1 MTKFQCQILKHT
13 WLETHNSVVVVNH
26 LVPTPHW
33 MNSIRPLLITKN
45 MGYDAQQTIDVQ
57 DNELPYLTKFG
68 TLWKTFIIGLHP

>member
-1 MTKFQCQILKHT
+1 
-13 WLETHNSVVVVNH
+13 
-26 LVPTPHW
+26 